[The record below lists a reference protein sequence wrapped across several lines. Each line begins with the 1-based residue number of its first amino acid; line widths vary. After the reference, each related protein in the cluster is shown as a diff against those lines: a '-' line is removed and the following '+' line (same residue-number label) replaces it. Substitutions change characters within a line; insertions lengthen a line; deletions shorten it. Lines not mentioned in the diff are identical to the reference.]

1 MKAGCDKGL
10 YNELAAPV
18 GFEDTFLDSTC
29 GAKREGSVLNYR
41 DEDSFERRERFP
53 PVPA

>member
-1 MKAGCDKGL
+1 VKAGCDKGL

-18 GFEDTFLDSTC
+18 GFEDNFLDSTC
-29 GAKREGSVLNYR
+29 GAKREGGVLNYR